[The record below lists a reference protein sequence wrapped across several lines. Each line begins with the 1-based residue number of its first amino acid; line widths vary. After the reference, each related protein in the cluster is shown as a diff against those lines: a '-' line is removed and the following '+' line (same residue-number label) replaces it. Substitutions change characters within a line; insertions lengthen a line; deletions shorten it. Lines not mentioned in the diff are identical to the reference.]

1 MIAYLYVLDTLA
13 DWEIGYLTAELN
25 SGRFLDKTKKKE
37 PIIKVGA
44 TLKPIKTMGGLTV
57 TPDLQIEELQLK
69 DDDLL
74 ILPGADTWDEPANQ
88 KVISLL
94 PETLKKKTTVAA
106 ICGATIALAKNGLL
120 NNRKHTSN
128 DLGWLKLT
136 CPNYLGEKFYV
147 NQPAV
152 SDDNLI
158 TASWLAALEFS
169 YEVFKKTG
177 VMKAQTVEAWYQLHR
192 TRDAVCFAELMES
205 LK

>member
-1 MIAYLYVLDTLA
+1 MVAYLYVLDTLA
-13 DWEIGYLTAELN
+13 DWEIAYLTAELN
-25 SGRFLDKTKKKE
+25 SGRFLDKTKEKA

-44 TLKPIKTMGGLTV
+44 TPEPIKTMGGLTV
-57 TPDLQIEELQLK
+57 TPDMQVDMLQLK

-120 NNRKHTSN
+120 NNRAHTSN
-128 DLGWLKLT
+128 DLGYLKMV
-136 CPNYLGEKFYV
+136 CPKYLGEKFYV

-152 SDDNLI
+152 CDGNLI
-158 TASWLAALEFS
+158 TASAFAALEFS

-177 VMKAQTVEAWYQLHR
+177 VMKAQTAEAWYQLYR
-192 TRDAVCFAELMES
+192 TREPVWFMKLMES

>member
-57 TPDLQIEELQLK
+57 TPDLQIDELQLK

-192 TRDAVCFAELMES
+192 TRDAGYFAELMES

>member
-25 SGRFLDKTKKKE
+25 SGRFLDKTKKKA

-44 TLKPIKTMGGLTV
+44 TPKPIKTMGGLAI
-57 TPDLQIEELQLK
+57 TPDLKVDELQLK

-74 ILPGADTWDEPANQ
+74 ILPGADTWAEPAHQ

-94 PETLKKKTTVAA
+94 PEALKMKTTIAA
-106 ICGATIALAKNGLL
+106 ICGATVALANNGLL
-120 NNRKHTSN
+120 NNRLHTSN
-128 DLGWLKLT
+128 DLGWLKMT

-152 SDDNLI
+152 SDGNLI
-158 TASWLAALEFS
+158 TASAFGALEFS

-177 VMKAQTVEAWYQLHR
+177 AMKAQTAEAWYQLYK
-192 TRDAVCFAELMES
+192 TGDAGSFAKLMES
-205 LK
+205 LQ

>member
-25 SGRFLDKTKKKE
+25 SGRFLDKTKKKA

-44 TLKPIKTMGGLTV
+44 TSKPIKTMGGLSV
-57 TPDLQIEELQLK
+57 TPDLQVDELQLK

-74 ILPGADTWDEPANQ
+74 ILPGADTWAEPANH

-94 PETLKKKTTVAA
+94 PENLKKKTTLAA
-106 ICGATIALAKNGLL
+106 ICGATIALAENGLL
-120 NNRKHTSN
+120 NDRKHTSN

-136 CPNYLGEKFYV
+136 CPKYLGEKFYV
-147 NQPAV
+147 DQPAV
-152 SDDNLI
+152 CDGNLI
-158 TASWLAALEFS
+158 TASAFAALEFS

-177 VMKAQTVEAWYQLHR
+177 VMKAQTAEAWYQLYK
-192 TRDAVCFAELMES
+192 TRSAESFAKLMES

>member
-1 MIAYLYVLDTLA
+1 
-13 DWEIGYLTAELN
+13 LN
-25 SGRFLDKTKKKE
+25 SGRFLDKTKKNE

-44 TLKPIKTMGGLTV
+44 TVKPIKTMGGFTV
-57 TPDLQIEELQLK
+57 TPDIQIDELQIK

-74 ILPGADTWDEPANQ
+74 ILPGADTWAEPENQ

-120 NNRKHTSN
+120 NTRKHTSN
-128 DLGWLKLT
+128 DLGYLKMV
-136 CPNYLGEKFYV
+136 CPDYLGEKFYV

-152 SDDNLI
+152 SDGNLI
-158 TASWLAALEFS
+158 TASWLAPLEFS
-169 YEVFKKTG
+169 YEVFKRTG
-177 VMKAQTVEAWYQLHR
+177 VMKPQTLEAWYQLYR
-192 TRDAVCFAELMES
+192 TRDPGYFMKLMES

>member
-13 DWEIGYLTAELN
+13 DWEIGYITAELN
-25 SGRFLDKTKKKE
+25 SGRFLDKAKKKE

-44 TLKPIKTMGGLTV
+44 THKPIKTMGGLTV
-57 TPDLQIEELQLK
+57 TPDLQIEDLQLK

-74 ILPGADTWDEPANQ
+74 ILPGADTWAEPANQ

-94 PETLKKKTTVAA
+94 PENLKKKTTIAA
-106 ICGATIALAKNGLL
+106 ICGATVALAENGLL

-136 CPNYLGEKFYV
+136 CPKYLGENFYV

-158 TASWLAALEFS
+158 TASGLAALEFS
-169 YEVFKKTG
+169 YEVFKKTS
-177 VMKAQTVEAWYQLHR
+177 VMKAQTAEAWYQLYK
-192 TRDAVCFAELMES
+192 TRDARCFSELMES